1 MGIPSFYK
9 WLVTKY
15 PSIVSSAEEEPEESP
30 DGVIYDNLYLDMN
43 CVIHHCFHPQDDLHA
58 GIDVCPPTTVTE
70 VLESIFE
77 YLDRLFRI
85 VRPRRLLYLAV
96 DGVVPCAKMNRMRR
110 GRFHS
115 ACLARAEALKEE
127 EMRRE
132 LRDQGKEVPP
142 PEISEVSDPNVITA
156 GTEFMEKL
164 SQALQYYIRARL
176 NTDPGWKDIMVILS
190 DANVPGE
197 GEHKIMSFIRAQR
210 SMEGYD
216 PNTRHCLYGH
226 VRDINPFFLL
236 TISSCKCCVAPIQS
250 APCLFLLE

>member
-96 DGVVPCAKMNRMRR
+96 
-110 GRFHS
+110 
-115 ACLARAEALKEE
+115 
-127 EMRRE
+127 
-132 LRDQGKEVPP
+132 
-142 PEISEVSDPNVITA
+142 
-156 GTEFMEKL
+156 
-164 SQALQYYIRARL
+164 
-176 NTDPGWKDIMVILS
+176 GWML
-190 DANVPGE
+190 
-197 GEHKIMSFIRAQR
+197 
-210 SMEGYD
+210 
-216 PNTRHCLYGH
+216 
-226 VRDINPFFLL
+226 
-236 TISSCKCCVAPIQS
+236 
-250 APCLFLLE
+250 